1 MLAIGGLRAFE
12 ESPLLGMGLDNFRFV
27 SDRYVPTVTQQNP
40 HNLWI
45 QLLAHTGIFGA
56 LGFLGMIVSLFAIV
70 LRAQHASPVGP
81 ERELLWALIA
91 AMSATMVIFLFI
103 PILIQRHYWWIF
115 GIALSAA
122 WGGGVAS
129 PRPSGHSSAA
139 EGGGG

>member
-1 MLAIGGLRAFE
+1 
-12 ESPLLGMGLDNFRFV
+12 MGLDNFRFF

-45 QLLAHTGIFGA
+45 QLLAHTGIFGT
-56 LGFLGMIVSLFAIV
+56 LGFFGMIGSMFAIL

-81 ERELLWALIA
+81 ERELLWALLA

-115 GIALSAA
+115 GIGLSAA
-122 WGGGVAS
+122 WGGDRADS
-129 PRPSGHSSAA
+129 RPSATE
-139 EGGGG
+139 EGAGG